1 MRGSPCA
8 ASPLT
13 EPVVEVGGDVESAV
27 GDVERVIG
35 ALTVVESAAEVVVE
49 REVVEPVRRREAARR
64 GRLLG
69 VVDGDP
75 ALAFAPMRAA
85 S

>member
-1 MRGSPCA
+1 M
-8 ASPLT
+8 
-13 EPVVEVGGDVESAV
+13 

-49 REVVEPVRRREAARR
+49 REVVEPVRRRDAANR

-69 VVDGDP
+69 VDVDDP
-75 ALAFAPMRAA
+75 AGAFAPMRAA